1 VAEFLTLQQTISYV
15 YVIAFRDDE
24 FLMVRHARR
33 AWEMPGGKV
42 DPGEEPEAAAARE
55 FREETGY
62 EVTDLRII
70 EREPGGLVYK
80 GELGRELNEKP
91 DKREIAA
98 VAMFRCLPDELSFP
112 LVEYER
118 MLAAARKER
127 EKIPT

>member
-1 VAEFLTLQQTISYV
+1 VAEFLTSQTVSYV

-42 DPGEEPEAAAARE
+42 EPGEEPDTAAARE

-62 EVTDLRII
+62 DVIDLRVI
-70 EREPGGLVYK
+70 EREPGGLVYR
-80 GELGRELNEKP
+80 GELGRELTEKP

-98 VAMFRCLPDELSFP
+98 VAMFRCLPEDLSFP
-112 LVEYER
+112 LVEYKR
-118 MLAAARKER
+118 MLDAARKER
-127 EKIPT
+127 KKGPT